1 MTKEMINIGLVENN
15 GTGNTLR
22 ETGDKINRNFDKIFT
37 HFGDGAELYPLSLEN
52 AQGAMA
58 PVAEPWVGDVD
69 APLDAATIIETGVD
83 LDTVQRLTFHFRS
96 ASSGGVWPVLASID
110 VADIVRDDDQG
121 ALLHWH
127 NDMFLRLRLNEADVP
142 NGRLTIRSS
151 GIVLKITKIEFHA
164 PVHMRIKE
172 RIDISNLT
180 NVQLTGTYSNIG
192 DPNLGL
198 TTIAD
203 GDLVFLTYGSGTRVQ
218 GVFLDDVATTTLAN
232 GATLEVQMLPDGQ
245 LQARLE
251 GGAPFDIIAAS
262 VIRTTTTAGGVV
274 GPAGVDAPIITA
286 SDLPVKTTLGDG
298 DLIRF
303 FDSEDGMIEKAISLG
318 DFMAM
323 LTTSASPN
331 IAPVAVDDNATTDA
345 GVPVSIRIL
354 DNDTDAD
361 NDTLSVTQASSPDG
375 AVLVNA
381 DNTITFTP
389 RADFTG
395 ATVVNYTISDGRGGA
410 DDGQVAVAVNETA
423 DDIDNA
429 ILSFNVSD
437 AEITLTSSDDA
448 ADVTIEVTA
457 PDHLAAQVTF
467 AIELL
472 DAGPINL
479 VPAQFS
485 GAAET
490 GQAQTGLSGLW
501 VSDQSAGAVTV
512 TRQWLRNGNEI
523 PNATALVYTPV
534 AQDAGTE
541 LSLIETATDTHGSR
555 SVTTATVSIA
565 DTATPPIDVTA

>member
-1 MTKEMINIGLVENN
+1 M
-15 GTGNTLR
+15 
-22 ETGDKINRNFDKIFT
+22 
-37 HFGDGAELYPLSLEN
+37 
-52 AQGAMA
+52 
-58 PVAEPWVGDVD
+58 
-69 APLDAATIIETGVD
+69 
-83 LDTVQRLTFHFRS
+83 
-96 ASSGGVWPVLASID
+96 
-110 VADIVRDDDQG
+110 
-121 ALLHWH
+121 HWH
-127 NDMFLRLRLNEADVP
+127 NDMFLRLRLNEADFS

-151 GIVLKITKIEFHA
+151 GIVLKVTKIEFHA
-164 PVHMRIKE
+164 PVNMRIKE
-172 RIDISNLT
+172 RIDIVNLT
-180 NVQLTGTYSNIG
+180 HVQVTDTYSNIG

-203 GDLVFLTYGSGTRVQ
+203 GDLVFLTYGSGARVQ

-232 GATLEVQMLPDGQ
+232 GTTLKVQKLPDGQ

-251 GGAPFDIIAAS
+251 GGPPLDIIAAS
-262 VIRTTTTAGGVV
+262 VIRTTTTTSGVV

-286 SDLPVKTTLGDG
+286 SDLPVKITLDDG

-303 FDSEDGMIEKAISLG
+303 FDSEDGMTEKVISLG

-323 LTTSASPN
+323 LTTSTSPN

-345 GVPVSIRIL
+345 GVPVSIRVL

-361 NDTLSVTQASSPDG
+361 NDTLSVTQASSLDG
-375 AVLVNA
+375 AVFINV

-389 RADFTG
+389 SAGFTG
-395 ATVVNYTISDGRGGA
+395 AAVVNYTISDGRGDT
-410 DDGQVAVAVNETA
+410 DDGQVAVVVNETA
-423 DDIDNA
+423 GDMDNGG
-429 ILSFNVSD
+429 LSFNVTD

-448 ADVTIEVTA
+448 GEVTIEVTA
-457 PDHLAAQVTF
+457 PDQLATQVTF

-479 VPAQFS
+479 VPVKFS

-490 GQAQTGLSGLW
+490 GQVQTGLSGLW
-501 VSDQSAGAVTV
+501 ICDQSAGAVTV
-512 TRQWLRNGNEI
+512 TRQWLRNGHEI
-523 PNATALVYTPV
+523 RNATALAYTPV

-565 DTATPPIDVTA
+565 DARTPAFDVTV